1 MTRQAPPSTELPI
14 VCDPSGITDVEKE
27 FWLKDIIPRLYKA
40 VQEIQELPDG
50 YAWKLPSDP
59 EILRLVAEDLNMERR
74 CCPFVTYTL
83 EIEPNWGP
91 FWLRMTGGEG
101 VKTFLRMSFESANM
115 FDEQVAKAA
124 GFNMSDSTDMDT
136 VETVLETIE
145 KINEQ
150 FAQTRQS

>member
-1 MTRQAPPSTELPI
+1 MASQASSVTELPI
-14 VCDPSGITDVEKE
+14 VCDASGITDVEKE